1 MKKYYFT
8 SEIRGIV
15 GEHSGNIRG
24 AKTKAQKFAEQFDEE
39 ITILVRSNKE
49 IDCGKNI
56 PANEEV
62 CRVCNADGDV
72 LAVCSTYGNAFAW
85 CAENGIEGEIGE
97 YEPYIE
103 VGTYS
108 ENGNF
113 EVEDYSSINTGDGM
127 WNIINDYCYYF
138 DKVCPEAT
146 AETVE
151 ETAEQEE
158 TEAKKAVDEDIEYA
172 EKKYAEMEA
181 EQTQADEA
189 AETEPAKTPNKYQKE
204 VITMKATKYTNK
216 ELVEIY
222 KNLKTSAKILG
233 FASASDCEMMVA
245 IELEAVKRHLN
256 LIDGTVE
263 ETAERQTAEQE
274 TVEGISKMETT
285 TETDDSG
292 FEYTTSQA
300 QEIIMTG
307 TSIAKAEEK
316 KTQFDFYNVTIGFEV
331 EKFIGTIPADY
342 ESLGI
347 YSDYEKAVQAAQ
359 AAADEYGAENIY
371 FHTVEIATRN
381 DREVYDRD
389 DYEDFIEERETIRHN
404 WYTLTIVDTGKRE
417 HVNLDKPVRLDF
429 EE

>member
-15 GEHSGNIRG
+15 GKHSGNIRG

-113 EVEDYSSINTGDGM
+113 EVEDYSSIDTGDGM
-127 WNIINDYCYYF
+127 WNIINDYCDYV
-138 DKVCPEAT
+138 DTVCPET
-146 AETVE
+146 TETVE
-151 ETAEQEE
+151 TEEKAEEE
-158 TEAKKAVDEDIEYA
+158 I
-172 EKKYAEMEA
+172 
-181 EQTQADEA
+181 
-189 AETEPAKTPNKYQKE
+189 
-204 VITMKATKYTNK
+204 ITMANTDTN
-216 ELVEIY
+216 
-222 KNLKTSAKILG
+222 A
-233 FASASDCEMMVA
+233 
-245 IELEAVKRHLN
+245 
-256 LIDGTVE
+256 
-263 ETAERQTAEQE
+263 
-274 TVEGISKMETT
+274 
-285 TETDDSG
+285 
-292 FEYTTSQA
+292 
-300 QEIIMTG
+300 
-307 TSIAKAEEK
+307 SIAKAEEK

-371 FHTVEIATRN
+371 FRTVEIATRN
-381 DREVYDRD
+381 DRDIYDRE
-389 DYEDFIEERETIRHN
+389 DYEFFVEERETIRHN

-417 HVNLDKPVRLDF
+417 HVNLDKPVRFDF

>member
-1 MKKYYFT
+1 M
-8 SEIRGIV
+8 
-15 GEHSGNIRG
+15 
-24 AKTKAQKFAEQFDEE
+24 
-39 ITILVRSNKE
+39 
-49 IDCGKNI
+49 
-56 PANEEV
+56 
-62 CRVCNADGDV
+62 
-72 LAVCSTYGNAFAW
+72 
-85 CAENGIEGEIGE
+85 
-97 YEPYIE
+97 
-103 VGTYS
+103 
-108 ENGNF
+108 
-113 EVEDYSSINTGDGM
+113 
-127 WNIINDYCYYF
+127 
-138 DKVCPEAT
+138 
-146 AETVE
+146 
-151 ETAEQEE
+151 
-158 TEAKKAVDEDIEYA
+158 
-172 EKKYAEMEA
+172 
-181 EQTQADEA
+181 
-189 AETEPAKTPNKYQKE
+189 KE
-204 VITMKATKYTNK
+204 VIKMKTTKYTNK

-263 ETAERQTAEQE
+263 ETAETETAKPE
-274 TVEGISKMETT
+274 TA
-285 TETDDSG
+285 ETDDSG

-307 TSIAKAEEK
+307 TSIAKAEEQ

-404 WYTLTIVDTGKRE
+404 WYTLTIVDTE
-417 HVNLDKPVRLDF
+417 QIEYVNLDKPVRIDF
-429 EE
+429 KE